1 MGKEAEKQERVQRTE
16 VAYFQSPLLAAHK
29 GRINDKIEKELLH
42 LRGGGKYMLKYYF
55 FLKKISLEVLCK

>member
-1 MGKEAEKQERVQRTE
+1 MGKEAEKQERAQRTE

-42 LRGGGKYMLKYYF
+42 LREGGKYMLKYYF
-55 FLKKISLEVLCK
+55 F